1 VFARLMDAVDPHLV
15 EHAEGAL
22 ASTDGVRGVSGLR
35 LRWMGHQLHADATV
49 DVDPALSLD
58 QAHTVAH
65 RAEVNL
71 TTALPKIS
79 SVVIHAHPEQR
90 SATGHRS

>member
-1 VFARLMDAVDPHLV
+1 
-15 EHAEGAL
+15 
-22 ASTDGVRGVSGLR
+22 
-35 LRWMGHQLHADATV
+35 MGHQLHADATV

-65 RAEVNL
+65 RAEVDL